1 MRGKGVDGVRVR
13 VCARGGCEGVVAVVA
28 VGRDGAVVG
37 WGGWAVVVVV
47 VGGEGRK
54 GGGCCGWRKRRVCLC
69 ARCFFSFVMLVC
81 VRLLFAFLF
90 SFWFFVF
97 DIVRC
102 HLHWLLPLFFA
113 LAYSFLRV
121 HL

>member
-1 MRGKGVDGVRVR
+1 MATTGGRCVRGKGVDGVRVR

-47 VGGEGRK
+47 VVVGGEGRK

-69 ARCFFSFVMLVC
+69 ARWFFKFCNVGVCSFVVC
-81 VRLLFAFLF
+81 VSVFFL
-90 SFWFFVF
+90 VF
-97 DIVRC
+97 CV
-102 HLHWLLPLFFA
+102 
-113 LAYSFLRV
+113 
-121 HL
+121 